1 MFVTSVVFYLSTRFA
16 GCSVDPGINRGTHKL
31 ARTFR
36 VIKKKTDD
44 ANNLNKKNTQQIF
57 YIQKGFTSANSRVL
71 FFFLE
76 DLLIPHPRNLSPGM
90 MIAMP

>member
-1 MFVTSVVFYLSTRFA
+1 VSYLSIGFA
-16 GCSVDPGINRGTHKL
+16 GCLVNPGISHGAHKL
-31 ARTFR
+31 ARTLR
-36 VIKKKTDD
+36 VIKKKNH

>member
-1 MFVTSVVFYLSTRFA
+1 MRISWPEHSGLS
-16 GCSVDPGINRGTHKL
+16 
-31 ARTFR
+31 
-36 VIKKKTDD
+36 KKKNH

-57 YIQKGFTSANSRVL
+57 YFQKGFTSANSRVL